1 MPDVTPEPPGIHRG
15 LVRNTGFLLSRAGML
30 AQKDFSARIGQL
42 ELTTRQW
49 GMLNVLD
56 AEQGIS
62 QNKLGACVGM
72 DPSSSVAAIDE
83 LERQGRVERRRD
95 PNDRRAYA
103 LYLTNEGQA
112 TLAAGREIARKAQE
126 QLFGALTSQERA
138 QLHELLLKLM

>member
-1 MPDVTPEPPGIHRG
+1 
-15 LVRNTGFLLSRAGML
+15 ML

-42 ELTTRQW
+42 ELTIRQW

-62 QNKLGACVGM
+62 QNKLGGCVGM
-72 DPSSSVAAIDE
+72 DPSSIVAAVDE

-103 LYLTNEGQA
+103 LYLTDEGQA
-112 TLAAGREIARKAQE
+112 TLAAGREIAREAHE
-126 QLFGALTSQERA
+126 QLFGALTIQERA